1 LLERLEVEALA
12 ADWHVHFS
20 TAYELNLV
28 ADGCAQS
35 KTSWITANLANS
47 LELFNLFTLRYQV
60 KHIVKWFAKRCPAKH
75 GHYDNF
81 AFRSGKLGKRNNLR
95 EG

>member
-1 LLERLEVEALA
+1 MLQRFEIEALA

-35 KTSWITANLANS
+35 EARWITANLANS
-47 LELFNLFTLRYQV
+47 LELFDFFTLRYQV
-60 KHIVKWFAKRCPAKH
+60 KHVVKRF
-75 GHYDNF
+75 
-81 AFRSGKLGKRNNLR
+81 S
-95 EG
+95 E